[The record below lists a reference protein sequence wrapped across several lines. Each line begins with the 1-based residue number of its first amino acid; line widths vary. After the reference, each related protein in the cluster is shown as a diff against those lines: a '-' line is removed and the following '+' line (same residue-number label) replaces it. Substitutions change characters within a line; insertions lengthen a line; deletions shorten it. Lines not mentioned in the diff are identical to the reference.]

1 MHHTHLHNICQD
13 ITACVTSHCC
23 ISVALAD
30 YHSTQP
36 HTRRLSE
43 ALWRAQRVNLIDKL
57 CSLLTSP
64 TSTTAHPSPLLPQ
77 QPGSPAC
84 SPTTAA
90 TGASTQLLAYG
101 SYLRSR
107 YQAQVPSF
115 ALQWPPPPSTKI
127 FNLAMIKKERVQRGQ
142 IDEEYVRLTITGKVD
157 DILHKK
163 VSVKLEEIFNLDEK
177 KRKVILIEGAP
188 GSGKSTLSWDI
199 CQRWG
204 EGKLFQE
211 YEAVVLVRVRDPEAQ
226 IACEIVELLPAQGR
240 SMAESVAAE
249 IVGCR
254 GRKVLFVIDGWDEG
268 GSSLP
273 ETSAIHKLIRSELC
287 SQENP
292 LYESSVIVTSRPI
305 ASGDLQPLASSRIE
319 IVGFTPAELRQYF
332 SECLGGDCRAV
343 DELLERIQ
351 EHPEVEGSCYLP
363 LNAAIVVHLFLSEGQ
378 TIPSTQYG
386 IFSAVVLNCIFRHL
400 KQRTE
405 EGRQIECLESIS
417 SLPEAIGQ
425 PFENVCKLAYRGVVE
440 NKITFSQ
447 DDLAAVGIP
456 TSVPLLGL
464 LQAVESLVSAGRRV
478 SFNFIHLSIQ
488 ELLAAFS
495 ISRLPSSQ
503 QISVFQELF
512 SEPRFRAVFQF
523 YAAITKLQNPG
534 IRTIISRILS
544 KEDLDDDD
552 EDPLLVSLLN
562 CLFEA
567 QDLSLCQFVAEQL
580 NGSLDLHLNI
590 LTPLD
595 CLSVGYFLSCICVT
609 TRGEFRAD
617 LGWCYIDDHKCR
629 FLTRCLCRCPA
640 PNSTATGWLHM
651 DLQGSDISERGA
663 QHIAD
668 VLQNTSVMQTLIL
681 RPIGMAENIIQ
692 ECGLKCLL
700 ESLLTNNSLISLDL
714 STCTP
719 SITDESGPALC
730 QMLQRNNTLMEL
742 TFCDTGMYYTGAFFI
757 AEGLKL
763 NTSLRTLS
771 LSHCVISAEGAK
783 FISGALEINTS
794 LKVIGL
800 GVNELGDTGVGY
812 LANAVKKNDSLKELY
827 LRDCGMTDRGLE
839 LLAVAL
845 TVNKSLEVLELCSND
860 SISVGGLSVFTEHL
874 KSNIGLVKLHLPK
887 RLESASILQDTV
899 NEARRRS
906 GLPLIKVYCESP
918 EYIPISAFHDTM
930 QWLELDQWG

>member
-1 MHHTHLHNICQD
+1 
-13 ITACVTSHCC
+13 
-23 ISVALAD
+23 
-30 YHSTQP
+30 
-36 HTRRLSE
+36 
-43 ALWRAQRVNLIDKL
+43 
-57 CSLLTSP
+57 
-64 TSTTAHPSPLLPQ
+64 
-77 QPGSPAC
+77 
-84 SPTTAA
+84 
-90 TGASTQLLAYG
+90 
-101 SYLRSR
+101 
-107 YQAQVPSF
+107 
-115 ALQWPPPPSTKI
+115 
-127 FNLAMIKKERVQRGQ
+127 MIKKERVQRGR
-142 IDEEYVRLTITGKVD
+142 IDEEDVRLTITGKVD

-163 VSVKLEEIFNLDEK
+163 VPVKLEKIFKLDEK

-204 EGKLFQE
+204 AGKLFQG
-211 YEAVVLVRVRDPEAQ
+211 YEAVVLVRIRDPEAQ
-226 IACEIVELLPAQGR
+226 KACEITELLPAQDR

-249 IVGCR
+249 IVACR

-273 ETSAIHKLIRSELC
+273 EISAIRRLIQPELC
-287 SQENP
+287 CQENT

-332 SECLGGDCRAV
+332 SECLKGDCRAV

-363 LNAAIVVHLFLSEGQ
+363 LNAAIIVHLFLSEGQ

-405 EGRQIECLESIS
+405 EGRQIQCLQSIC
-417 SLPEAIGQ
+417 SLPEAIRE
-425 PFENVCKLAYRGVVE
+425 PFENLCKLAYRGVVE

-447 DDLAAVGIP
+447 DDFTAVGIP

-464 LQAVESLVSAGRRV
+464 LQAVESLVSAGRCV

-495 ISRLPSSQ
+495 ISRLSSSQ
-503 QISVFQELF
+503 QISVFQVLF
-512 SEPRFRAVFQF
+512 GEPRFREVFQF

-534 IRTIISRILS
+534 IRSIVTRIIK
-544 KEDLDDDD
+544 KEKQDFSPFSHNPH
-552 EDPLLVSLLN
+552 PLLVSLQN

-567 QDLSLCQFVAEQL
+567 QDPSLCQFVAEQL

-595 CLSVGYFLSCICVT
+595 CLSVGYFLSCVCVT
-609 TRGEFRAD
+609 TSGVFRVD
-617 LGWCYIDDHKCR
+617 LRHCSIDDHKCR

-651 DLQGSDISERGA
+651 DLHGNVIGERGA

-668 VLQNTSVMQTLIL
+668 VLQNTSMVQILCLGSSMQ
-681 RPIGMAENIIQ
+681 EN
-692 ECGLKCLL
+692 GLKCIF
-700 ESLLTNNSLISLDL
+700 ESLLTNCSLVTLSLAVPEVAL
-714 STCTP
+714 ITC
-719 SITDESGPALC
+719 SLVLKITQESGPVLC
-730 QMLQRNNTLMEL
+730 QMLQRNNTLTEL
-742 TFCDTGMYYTGAFFI
+742 VLTRNRGVSDTGAFFI

-763 NTSLRTLS
+763 NTSLRTLR
-771 LSHCVISAEGAK
+771 LTKCGISAEGAK
-783 FISGALEINTS
+783 FISGALESNTS

-800 GVNELGDTGVGY
+800 GYNELGDTGVGY
-812 LANAVKKNDSLKELY
+812 LADALKQNDSLKELY
-827 LRDCGMTDRGLE
+827 LWRCGMTDRGLE

-845 TVNKSLEVLELCSND
+845 TVNKSLEVLELGRND
-860 SISVGGLSVFTEHL
+860 GISVGGLPVLTEHL
-874 KSNIGLVKLHLPK
+874 KGNIGLVELHLPV
-887 RLESASILQDTV
+887 RLKSASRLQDTV

-906 GLPLIKVYCESP
+906 GLPLIKVECESP
-918 EYIPISAFHDTM
+918 EYQLQLSIPPCS
-930 QWLELDQWG
+930 G